1 MEDDVLSPEEQPE
14 QSGRGDIEQHL
25 RSLAD
30 DGALSHGW
38 ILNGPQGAGKATLA
52 YRVARGLL
60 DPSALND
67 DNSFD
72 VPDEAR
78 VFRLIAGGAHPDLF
92 VAERLW
98 DEKKSRYQTEIT
110 VETVRKLIAFMS
122 RTPAEGG
129 YRVAIVDTADDM
141 NRNAAN
147 ALLKVLEEPPSKT
160 LLMLLSSTPGRLPAT
175 IRSRCRRIHL
185 PPMPDEEI
193 VKLLEDDG
201 VAADEARN
209 IAQAAQGRPGYAK
222 RLVATGGIDAISMAE
237 SFVKAAVARRDTHH
251 FSSQL
256 TGKAGDARWEIFK
269 DAVVDNLSA
278 SARRAALGAAEKEF
292 DSVTPDRWIS
302 AWEDASTLIARGEA
316 LNLDR
321 QQLIRALA
329 YDLRMTLGAG
339 VA

>member
-1 MEDDVLSPEEQPE
+1 MEDEFLQPEEQNR
-14 QSGRGDIEQHL
+14 QIGRGAIEQHL
-25 RSLAD
+25 RGLAD

-52 YRVARGLL
+52 YRIARGLL
-60 DPSALND
+60 DPTALED
-67 DNSFD
+67 GSSFD
-72 VPDEAR
+72 VSDDAR

-147 ALLKVLEEPPSKT
+147 ALLKVLEEPPNKT
-160 LLMLLSSTPGRLPAT
+160 LLLLLSATPGRLPAT
-175 IRSRCRRIHL
+175 IRSRCRRMHL
-185 PPMPDEEI
+185 PPLPEEEI
-193 VKLLEDDG
+193 ISLLKEDG
-201 VAADEARN
+201 VEADEARN
-209 IAQAAQGRPGYAK
+209 IAAAAQGRPGYAK
-222 RLVATGGIDAISMAE
+222 RLAATGGIDAIALAQ
-237 SFVKAAVARRDTHH
+237 SFVKAAATRRDMHH
-251 FSSQL
+251 FSTQL
-256 TGKAGDARWEIFK
+256 TGKAGDDRWEIFK
-269 DAVVDNLSA
+269 DAIVDTLSA
-278 SARRAALGAAEKEF
+278 SARQAATGSISKDFE
-292 DSVTPDRWIS
+292 SVTPDRWIN
-302 AWEDASTLIARGEA
+302 AWEDASNLIARGEA

-329 YDLRMTLGAG
+329 YDLRMTIGAG
-339 VA
+339 AA